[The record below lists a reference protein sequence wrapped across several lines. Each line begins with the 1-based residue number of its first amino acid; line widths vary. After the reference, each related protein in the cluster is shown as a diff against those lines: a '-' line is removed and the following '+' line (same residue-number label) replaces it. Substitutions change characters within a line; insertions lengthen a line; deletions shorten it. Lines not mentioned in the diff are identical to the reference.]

1 MYVKE
6 DNYLEAFKSAKNLSD
21 DFISYKEAWDSYVNH
36 EDVESVS
43 EYICMINKNIEL
55 KEEKGDM
62 TLYYLDL
69 LNIYDD
75 ACIKSLYLKKEN
87 INTYYYSDILFQKA
101 NCYYDS
107 LINNLEKSEMFYT
120 ASAFRK
126 NKQDFIQQY
135 KILNKNL

>member
-1 MYVKE
+1 MRNKAKRQAYFKE
-6 DNYLEAFKSAKNLSD
+6 YYKNNREK
-21 DFISYKEAWDSYVNH
+21 IKAANNARY
-36 EDVESVS
+36 
-43 EYICMINKNIEL
+43 IEL